1 MGVWR
6 SIAPGGVSTRRVRA
20 VAVAALL
27 VAAYA
32 AALAWLHRP
41 AVQAR
46 LRERIVEALRARLGD
61 DAMLEGNV
69 AVDPLLRIS
78 FGPLVLPGGAPRDP
92 PALRAE
98 RVKARPRLGALLAGR
113 VEPASVELSDARIAV
128 GPALERLRAH
138 AEGERPIAER
148 GEDGDRRGRLV
159 VRFRRLTVVV
169 TGGARALEL
178 GPIDGDLTRER
189 DGAGERISLDLRLP
203 GGGRASLDAERAPG
217 DGWRARASAARLGP
231 GLVAHAGGMASLAG
245 GSVSIEAE
253 GAAAPHLASAEGHVR
268 VGADGIVLA
277 GARVGPA
284 PLGPIRAEAE
294 GTLLWNGRNRR
305 LSLAGGR
312 ASLLGAI
319 EADVEGDVA
328 LVPGLPFSFALRA
341 SGVEF
346 AAAVAAL
353 PRALAPPPAAPRPA
367 GTLDARAAVAGPLL
381 APAEWALSASLDLS
395 RMREAARAAPPV
407 DLRAPFVHRPNVD
420 GPAPEI
426 AVGPANPGFVP
437 IAELPVHVVRAVTTS
452 EDGGFF
458 AHEGFD
464 FGELR
469 NALAEDA
476 EAGHV
481 VRGGSTIT
489 QQLAKNL
496 YLTGER
502 TLTRKV
508 REAVIAVALEATIP
522 KQRLLEIY
530 LNIVEWGPGVWGIGP
545 AARHW
550 FGKDAR
556 ELTPIEAAFLASII
570 PNPTRYRFMRDRGA
584 MSETFRRRVEDVLF
598 KMTEQGVLEGED
610 LLRALE
616 EPVVFTPG

>member
-1 MGVWR
+1 MGVLR
-6 SIAPGGVSTRRVRA
+6 SIAPGGVWRRRA
-20 VAVAALL
+20 RAAGAVAALL
-27 VAAYA
+27 LVAYA
-32 AALAWLHRP
+32 LALALPHLP
-41 AVQAR
+41 PVQRR
-46 LRERIVEALRARLGD
+46 LRERVGEALRARLGD
-61 DAMLEGNV
+61 DAVLEGNV
-69 AVDPLLRIS
+69 GVDPLLRVS
-78 FGPLVLPGGAPRDP
+78 FGPLVLPGAAPHEP
-92 PALRAE
+92 PVLRAE

-113 VEPASVELSDARIAV
+113 IEPASVELSDAKVAI
-128 GPALERLRAH
+128 GPAMQRLRALVE
-138 AEGERPIAER
+138 EGRRAAPAGAER
-148 GEDGDRRGRLV
+148 SERRGRLF
-159 VRFRRLTVVV
+159 VRFRRLTAAVAA
-169 TGGARALEL
+169 GGRALEL
-178 GPIDGDLTRER
+178 GPVDGELTRER
-189 DGAGERISLDLRLP
+189 DGAGERIALALRLP
-203 GGGRASLDAERAPG
+203 GGGRVAVDADV
-217 DGWRARASAARLGP
+217 DGAE
-231 GLVAHAGGMASLAG
+231 VHVV
-245 GSVSIEAE
+245 VST
-253 GAAAPHLASAEGHVR
+253 
-268 VGADGIVLA
+268 DGIVLA
-277 GARVGPA
+277 GERVGPA
-284 PLGPIRAEAE
+284 PLGPIHADAE
-294 GTLLWNGRNRR
+294 GTLRWNGRERR

-312 ASLLGAI
+312 ASVLGAI
-319 EADVEGDVA
+319 RAEVEGELA
-328 LVPGLPFSFALRA
+328 LGPGLPFSLALRA
-341 SGVEF
+341 DGVDF
-346 AAAVAAL
+346 ARAVAAL
-353 PRALAPPPAAPRPA
+353 PRALAPPPEAPHPA

-381 APAEWALSASLDLS
+381 APAEWALSASLDLA
-395 RMREAARAAPPV
+395 RMREAARAAAPV
-407 DLRAPFVHRPNVD
+407 DLRAPFVHRPPVD

-508 REAVIAVALEATIP
+508 REAVITVALEATVP

-530 LNIVEWGPGVWGIGP
+530 LNIAEWAPGVWGIGP

-570 PNPTRYRFMRDRGA
+570 PNPTRYHFMRDRGA
-584 MSETFRRRVEDVLF
+584 MSETFRRRVEDVLL